1 MVNDERRRG
10 RVGDDGDLVVML
22 CRECWAPIELLPE
35 RLDLTTGRAH
45 YRCQECQ
52 AVFTIR
58 EADAE
63 RLAKPR
69 QRDSR

>member
-1 MVNDERRRG
+1 MVNDERRRLG
-10 RVGDDGDLVVML
+10 ADDDLIVMC
-22 CRECWAPIELLPE
+22 CRECWAPIELLPD
-35 RLDLTTGRAH
+35 RVDLTTGRAH

-63 RLAKPR
+63 RLT
-69 QRDSR
+69 QRSDDARR